1 MDASSNKF
9 SFFKAWMRLQ
19 EQISDIQNVVVLNAD
34 ASIEPWLGSVSHSIP
49 TILLAVDLHLRIK
62 TGPNKHLDLQPREA
76 VCIRAGALHEHLESR
91 HLGMYYGQ
99 GFMETYCDFRLVD
112 QETVYRG
119 AVDRDPLWD
128 MFHDVMNE
136 KGDEQ
141 RKALFIDY
149 MNAID
154 LDTLTNARVQHPA
167 ALKMHEFI
175 RLNAH
180 RDITI
185 QDIIASSGLA
195 DAQAFS
201 VYKQSFNLTPL
212 HHLLK
217 RRVSMAQAYLRSGLG
232 RDEVIKKSGFDS
244 GRQMNRAFHRF
255 VGMSPRD
262 WLRKIRDEGAS

>member
-1 MDASSNKF
+1 MDASSHKF
-9 SFFKAWMRLQ
+9 SFFKAWMKLQ
-19 EQISDIQNVVVLNAD
+19 EQIADIQNVFVLEAD
-34 ASIEPWLGSVSHSIP
+34 SAITPWRGSVAHSIP
-49 TILLAVDLHLRIK
+49 TIMLAIDLHLRIK
-62 TGPNKHLDLQPREA
+62 IGPDKHLDLQPRET

-91 HLGMYYGQ
+91 HLGMFYGQ

-112 QETVYRG
+112 RDTVYRG
-119 AVDRDPLWD
+119 AVDREPLWGL
-128 MFHDVMNE
+128 FHEVMNE
-136 KGDEQ
+136 RSDEK

-180 RDITI
+180 RDISI

-201 VYKQSFNLTPL
+201 VYKQAFNLSPL

-217 RRVSMAQAYLRSGLG
+217 RRVSMAQAYLRSGLS
-232 RDEVIKKSGFDS
+232 RDEVIQKSGFDS

-262 WLRKIRDEGAS
+262 WIRQMREENSN